1 MKRKKYNFITPD
13 YSENNL
19 VFNHNLNGSLV
30 EENTNDILDSVIEY
44 FGKDDKF
51 RPGACY
57 ILPNGSFINVDHHGD
72 VDEFIINN
80 YDIEPEQFL
89 NTYLVDFENC
99 VRCNDGRG
107 KSFTL
112 DRYITLPKTITND
125 QIYSI
130 EHWLKK
136 YPNEEISISSVDG
149 QVVTFNLICD
159 GISYVINR
167 IKRYKNS
174 NILVEEKSKDLFE
187 TTKQKKIKNAMFGDK
202 RHQIISFGII
212 TAENPMSQALDDL
225 ENIQRNNKL
234 KADFKR
240 SRLRSP
246 LYKEIIDL
254 RNEGHSK
261 KEISD
266 IIRNKLRDREE
277 RNLTMGMLQ
286 YIPLEGF
293 FNNLEH
299 SFFVLNVSLN
309 EMINFASTYIQ
320 RSFWYGETTNDYD
333 NVNISYYERTN
344 DISEYK
350 KVFTST
356 VIYDAKELDN
366 YFSKVG
372 NMKFHIFSDYFGDNE
387 EMFKDIKQIKNEE
400 AAKNSIFGNLTGYGL
415 LRERMKAYN
424 EDIEETELPDLSDEN
439 IISQEDAGIN
449 SLFIDLI
456 NDCWSI
462 IDNYHSIIV
471 TLDSLGRHEFDE
483 TLKGLLEDR
492 NKEVG
497 SLQGILEI
505 LSPSSSQIELGKS
518 EAEDQVAFDEVHEDF
533 GISEPEYYSRYVTTK
548 ESFNKLTEED
558 ERDLYLKAGLDP
570 DIDRTP
576 GTRDDGTYYD
586 DKGFHWASDGHL
598 LAEVNSK
605 GAVIVPKDWEEWW
618 T

>member
-1 MKRKKYNFITPD
+1 MKLKKYNFITPD

-57 ILPNGSFINVDHHGD
+57 ILPDGSFINVDHHGD
-72 VDEFIINN
+72 VDEFIIDN
-80 YDIEPEQFL
+80 YDVEPEQFL

-112 DRYITLPKTITND
+112 DRYITLPKTLTND

-130 EHWLKK
+130 EDWLEK
-136 YPNEEISISSVDG
+136 YPHEEISISSVDG
-149 QVVTFNLICD
+149 QVVTFNLIRD
-159 GISYVINR
+159 GISYIINR

-174 NILVEEKSKDLFE
+174 NVLVEEESNDL
-187 TTKQKKIKNAMFGDK
+187 TK
-202 RHQIISFGII
+202 
-212 TAENPMSQALDDL
+212 TENS
-225 ENIQRNNKL
+225 
-234 KADFKR
+234 
-240 SRLRSP
+240 
-246 LYKEIIDL
+246 
-254 RNEGHSK
+254 
-261 KEISD
+261 
-266 IIRNKLRDREE
+266 
-277 RNLTMGMLQ
+277 
-286 YIPLEGF
+286 
-293 FNNLEH
+293 
-299 SFFVLNVSLN
+299 
-309 EMINFASTYIQ
+309 
-320 RSFWYGETTNDYD
+320 
-333 NVNISYYERTN
+333 
-344 DISEYK
+344 
-350 KVFTST
+350 
-356 VIYDAKELDN
+356 
-366 YFSKVG
+366 
-372 NMKFHIFSDYFGDNE
+372 
-387 EMFKDIKQIKNEE
+387 
-400 AAKNSIFGNLTGYGL
+400 L

-424 EDIEETELPDLSDEN
+424 EDIEKSELPDLSDEN

-471 TLDSLGRHEFDE
+471 TLDALGRHEFDE

-533 GISEPEYYSRYVTTK
+533 GLNESSVGEPDSQMNQMSKSRPYTIDDLEEGDFVVVDKQQRLNYPAILIPIRVMSIGVYGKDTFKGGQESGGEWDISHVKYVASSWEDANNWIEKHKGLTSKELDSVIKNEDFELYEAASVHADFSNKELTVKNIIEWFEKNHPKYVNRLRKEFNLPLDSILSDQLTKQDLYNLIRELRLEKSLCNDFGISESEYYSKYVDMK
-548 ESFNKLTEED
+548 ESFSKLTEED